1 MTRLIVADGSER
13 AIAEAARIIRT
24 GGLVAFPTET
34 VYGLGADA
42 TNPVALARIFSA
54 KERPTTDPLI
64 VHLATPD
71 ALIELTREVP
81 PVARRL
87 AGAFWPGPLTLVLP
101 RARSMPTLLAS
112 GRNTIALRVPAHPL
126 ARSLIVAAGVP
137 IAAPSANRFSRPSPT
152 TAGHVLDDLSG
163 RIDAVL
169 DGGPTSVGVESTVI
183 DCTGSVPRVL
193 RPGAITLEQL
203 RRVVGT
209 VEFAPRYV
217 ADATQALPAPGTLS
231 RHYAP
236 RAELWL
242 YRGPRDLALAR
253 MRHDRATWLAA
264 GITVG
269 GLVLSGDEAAFGA
282 EPWPCEVL
290 GGQRDPSAVANR
302 LFAALRAVDGRGVDR
317 IIARSVTGQGLWLAI
332 EDRLVR
338 AADGRVVTLTATAQ
352 PA

>member
-1 MTRLIVADGSER
+1 VTRLIVADGSER
-13 AIAEAARIIRT
+13 PIAEAARLIRN

-42 TNPVALARIFSA
+42 TNPAALARIFSA

-64 VHLATPD
+64 VHMASID

-81 PVARRL
+81 PLARRL
-87 AGAFWPGPLTLVLP
+87 AAAFWPGPLTLVVP
-101 RARSMPTLLAS
+101 RARALPTLLAS
-112 GRNTIALRVPAHPL
+112 GRNTVALRVPAHPL
-126 ARSLIVAAGVP
+126 ARSLISAAGVP
-137 IAAPSANRFSRPSPT
+137 VAAPSANRFSRPSPT
-152 TAGHVLDDLSG
+152 TAAHVLDDLAG

-169 DGGPTSVGVESTVI
+169 DGGPTNVGVESTVV
-183 DCTGSVPRVL
+183 DCTGSVPQVL

-217 ADATQALPAPGTLS
+217 ADAAAALPAPGTLS

-242 YRGPRDLALAR
+242 YRGPRQPTLER
-253 MRHDRATWLAA
+253 MRDDREQWRAA
-264 GITVG
+264 GIVVG
-269 GLVLSGDEAAFGA
+269 GLIFGEDEAAFGA
-282 EPWPCEVL
+282 APWPYELL
-290 GGQRDPSAVANR
+290 GGQRDPATVANR

-317 IIARSVTGQGLWLAI
+317 IIVRSIAGQGLWLAI
-332 EDRLVR
+332 DDRLVR
-338 AADGRVVTLTATAQ
+338 AADGRVVTLE
-352 PA
+352 PAARPT